1 MVQISASVIS
11 VYLQTPVC
19 EIEIKI
25 AWNVPKMVLHYI
37 QMAELSITENS
48 LTFYFLISYLKTK
61 QIEVTVLLS
70 FCMGVTSDLLG
81 YEKT

>member
-1 MVQISASVIS
+1 
-11 VYLQTPVC
+11 
-19 EIEIKI
+19 
-25 AWNVPKMVLHYI
+25 MVLHYI